1 MRYIGVIGGT
11 GFEDP
16 EMFPNF
22 VKKIIDTPYGKAS
35 VLVGELSGNKV
46 VFLMR
51 HGADH
56 GVPPHMINYRANI
69 WALKSLGVKEIF
81 ATACTGSVNPE
92 MKVGDFV
99 VCDNVLDFTK
109 SRINTF
115 FPHKVVHADFT
126 YPYCNTLR
134 KRVIRNIE
142 KMGIAY
148 HDYGVYVATE
158 GPRFES
164 AAEIKAYAMLGGD
177 VIGMTG
183 MPEAILA
190 REAEMCYTSVAIAC
204 NMGAG
209 ISKELLTLADITEKM
224 TAGLTEM
231 KKLVKAYISDNEPV
245 EGESACNCPN
255 AIKEFGGFHL
265 EN

>member
-1 MRYIGVIGGT
+1 MRVIGIIGGT

-16 EMFPNF
+16 ELFPNF
-22 VKKIIDTPYGKAS
+22 KKQIIDTPYGEAS
-35 VLVGELSGNKV
+35 VLTGSLQENRV

-51 HGADH
+51 HGACH

-69 WALKSLGVKEIF
+69 WALKSLGVQEIF
-81 ATACTGSVNPE
+81 ATACTGSVNPA
-92 MKVGDFV
+92 MQVGDFV

-115 FPHKVVHADFT
+115 FGDKVVHADFT
-126 YPYCNTLR
+126 YPYCEVMR
-134 KRVIRNIE
+134 KRVIRNLQ
-142 KMGIAY
+142 KLGIRY
-148 HDYGVYVATE
+148 HDHGVYVATE

-164 AAEIKAYAMLGGD
+164 AAEIKAFAMLGGD

-190 REAEMCYTSVAIAC
+190 REAEMCYTSVAIVC

-209 ISKELLTLADITEKM
+209 IAKELLTLSDITEKM
-224 TAGLTEM
+224 TVGLLKM
-231 KKLVKAYISDNEPV
+231 KQLVKVYVCDNDSV
-245 EGESACNCPN
+245 EGEGSCTCPH
-255 AIKEFGGFHL
+255 AIQEFGGFQL
-265 EN
+265 